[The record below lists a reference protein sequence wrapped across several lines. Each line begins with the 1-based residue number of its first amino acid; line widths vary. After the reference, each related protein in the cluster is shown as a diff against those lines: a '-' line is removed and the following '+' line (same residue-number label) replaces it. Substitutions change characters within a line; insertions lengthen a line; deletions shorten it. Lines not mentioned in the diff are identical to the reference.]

1 MLWNTGENK
10 MIEGLVLSIQFLTR
24 LPIKK
29 AVDFS
34 DENLSK
40 SIFFFPVVG
49 MLIGGIGGLLYHI
62 FSYLNENI
70 GSFFALVSMIVVTGG
85 LHLDGLSDTCDG
97 FLSYRDKGRVLEIM
111 KDSRIGAFG
120 VIAIVLDI
128 LLKYI
133 LISSLK
139 GNIPL
144 ILSLS
149 YGNSRL
155 VIAYIMS
162 TKNVAKKEGI
172 GYMFYR
178 SNPKK
183 YALFGGIGY
192 ILTILL
198 INPIC
203 LIPLLFTFL
212 IGEAMTRITNKKI
225 DGFTGD
231 VYGATIELG
240 EIISLIIFLEVLKW
254 I

>member
-10 MIEGLVLSIQFLTR
+10 MIDGLIVSIQFLTR

-29 AVDFS
+29 SIDFN

-40 SIFFFPVVG
+40 SIFFFPLVG
-49 MLIGGIGGLLYHI
+49 MIIGGIGGLFYYI
-62 FSYLNENI
+62 FGYFNENI
-70 GSFFALVSMIVVTGG
+70 GSFFALLSMIVVTGA

-97 FLSYRDKGRVLEIM
+97 FLSYRDKNKVLEIM

-120 VIAIVLDI
+120 VISIVLDI

-133 LISSLK
+133 LISNLE

-144 ILSLS
+144 ILGLA

-162 TKNVAKKEGI
+162 TKRIAKEDGI
-172 GYMFYR
+172 GYMFHR

-183 YALFGGIGY
+183 YTLFGVIGY
-192 ILTILL
+192 LIIVLV
-198 INPIC
+198 INPIY
-203 LIPLLFTFL
+203 LIPLFFSFFV
-212 IGEAMTRITNKKI
+212 GEVITKITYKKI
-225 DGFTGD
+225 GGFTGD

-240 EIISLIIFLEVLKW
+240 EIISLIIFLGVLKW

>member
-1 MLWNTGENK
+1 
-10 MIEGLVLSIQFLTR
+10 MIDGLILSIQFLTR

-29 AVDFS
+29 QVEFN

-40 SIFFFPVVG
+40 SIFFYPLIG
-49 MLIGGIGGLLYHI
+49 MLIGGVGGLFYWL
-62 FSYLNENI
+62 FGYLNGNI
-70 GSFFALVSMIVVTGG
+70 GSFFALISMIIITGG

-120 VIAIVLDI
+120 VISIVLDI

-133 LISSLK
+133 LISSIE
-139 GNIPL
+139 GNIAL
-144 ILSLS
+144 VLSLS

-155 VIAYIMS
+155 IIAYLMS
-162 TKNVAKKEGI
+162 TKKVTKDEGI
-172 GYMFYR
+172 GYMFHK

-183 YALFGGIGY
+183 HALFGGIIY
-192 ILTILL
+192 ILILL
-198 INPIC
+198 ILKPIY
-203 LIPLLFTFL
+203 LIPLLFSF
-212 IGEAMTRITNKKI
+212 IAGEIMTKITYKKI

-231 VYGATIELG
+231 VYGATIEIV
-240 EIISLIIFLEVLKW
+240 ETISLTIFLEVLKW